1 MTDSYFA
8 ALETE
13 KTKLDQTGQSFCYV
27 TSVENSIT
35 GSKGGVVTEV
45 SNAIAARMILERTAR
60 VSTQEEI
67 DAHLHRGPIGAN
79 PAEVTV

>member
-1 MTDSYFA
+1 MTDAYFA

-13 KTKLDQTGQSFCYV
+13 KAKLEKTGQNFGYI

-45 SNAIAARMILERTAR
+45 PNAIAARMILEGTAR

-67 DAHLHRGPIGAN
+67 DAHLHRGPSGAN